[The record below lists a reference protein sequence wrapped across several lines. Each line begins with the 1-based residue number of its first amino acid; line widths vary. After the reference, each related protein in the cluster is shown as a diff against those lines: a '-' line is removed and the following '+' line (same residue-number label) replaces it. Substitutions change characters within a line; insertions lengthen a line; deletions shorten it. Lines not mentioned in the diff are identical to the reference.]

1 MLPVSV
7 FSELVWQS
15 VLLYWYD
22 VYNIFFFPSP
32 TIVIRL
38 VITPKQK
45 KKQKKRKRRTV
56 EVLDLKNEHSV
67 TVQTYAYVFF

>member
-15 VLLYWYD
+15 VLLYWYN
-22 VYNIFFFPSP
+22 VYNIFFPSP

-45 KKQKKRKRRTV
+45 KTKKEKK
-56 EVLDLKNEHSV
+56 ENSGGFGLEK
-67 TVQTYAYVFF
+67 

>member
-22 VYNIFFFPSP
+22 VYNIFFFSLSHYCYSLGNY
-32 TIVIRL
+32 TK
-38 VITPKQK
+38 TK